1 VRLNTMIKIG
11 DFSKLSQVS
20 VKTLRYYD
28 EMGLLCPIEVDRFT
42 GYRYYSA
49 SQLPRLNRILALK
62 DLGLTLEQIAK
73 ILNDGVTVD
82 QLRGMLMIKQA
93 EQQQRVQ
100 EEVERL
106 ARVEARL
113 RQIEMENVM
122 SSYEVVIKKVGPLHV
137 ASVRGIVPTY
147 AQQGNLWNELYGQVG
162 RYGNQ
167 FAGACLTLY
176 YDEEYKER
184 DVDVEVC
191 QPIGGNITTQGN
203 VKVQDLPAATM
214 ACTVHHGPFNT
225 ISQAYSALIK
235 WIETNGYRAVGAA
248 REVYLQPPA
257 QAGVQND
264 PNTVTE
270 IQFPVEKV

>member
-1 VRLNTMIKIG
+1 MIKIG

-28 EMGLLCPIEVDRFT
+28 EMGLLSPLEVDRFT

-62 DLGLTLEQIAK
+62 DLGFTLEQIAQ
-73 ILNDGVTVD
+73 ILNDGVTFD
-82 QLRGMLMIKQA
+82 QLRGMLMIKKA
-93 EQQQRVQ
+93 EQEQRVQ
-100 EEVERL
+100 EEQDRL

-122 SSYEVVIKKVGPLHV
+122 SNYEVVLKKVEPLHV
-137 ASVRGIVPTY
+137 ASVRGVVPTY
-147 AQQGNLWNELYGQVG
+147 AQQASLWNELYGQIG

-167 FAGACLTLY
+167 FVGACLTLY
-176 YDEEYKER
+176 YDEEYKEH
-184 DVDVEVC
+184 DVEVEVC
-191 QPIGGNITTQGN
+191 QPIGGKVNTQGR
-203 VKVQDLPAATM
+203 VKVYELPAATM
-214 ACTVHHGPFNT
+214 ACTVHHGPFST
-225 ISQAYSALIK
+225 ISQAYNALIK
-235 WIETNGYRAVGAA
+235 WIETNGYRVVNAA
-248 REVYLQPPA
+248 REVNLQPPA
-257 QAGVQND
+257 QAGMQND

>member
-1 VRLNTMIKIG
+1 MIKIG

-28 EMGLLCPIEVDRFT
+28 EMGLLSPVEVDRFT
-42 GYRYYSA
+42 GYRYYSV

-62 DLGLTLEQIAK
+62 DLGFALEQIAQ

-82 QLRGMLMIKQA
+82 QLRGMLMIKKA
-93 EQQQRVQ
+93 EQEQRVQ
-100 EEVERL
+100 EEQDRL
-106 ARVEARL
+106 TRVEARL

-122 SSYEVVIKKVGPLHV
+122 SNYEVVIKKVEPLQV

-147 AQQGNLWNELYGQVG
+147 SQQSGLWNELYGQVG

-167 FAGACLTLY
+167 FVGACLSLY

-191 QPIGGNITTQGN
+191 QPIGGKVNTQGR
-203 VKVQDLPAATM
+203 VKVYELPAATV
-214 ACTVHHGPFNT
+214 ACVVHHGPFST
-225 ISQAYSALIK
+225 ISQAYNALVK
-235 WIETNGYRAVGAA
+235 WIETGSYRIVGAA
-248 REVYLQPPA
+248 REVYLQAPA
-257 QAGVQND
+257 QAGIQND

-270 IQFPVEKV
+270 IQMPVEKV